1 VALLRFNMSNEKD
14 KLGQKHYQSIVNGE
28 DISEDEESEIAVR
41 RINLNE
47 RLAEK
52 MKQNGIDCEAL
63 GVDSLPIEHKPYYS
77 YNFPTS
83 PKFITNRGCISVKGR
98 NIDLL
103 QIIQRN

>member
-1 VALLRFNMSNEKD
+1 MSNEKD

-28 DISEDEESEIAVR
+28 DISEDEESEIVR

-47 RLAEK
+47 RLAEE
-52 MKQNGIDCEAL
+52 MKQNGVDCEAL
-63 GVDSLPIEHKPYYS
+63 GVGSLPIEHKPYYS
-77 YNFPTS
+77 YNLILYNS
-83 PKFITNRGCISVKGR
+83 PKLITNRGCISVKGR

>member
-1 VALLRFNMSNEKD
+1 MSNEKD
-14 KLGQKHYQSIVNGE
+14 KLEQKHYQSIVNGE

-63 GVDSLPIEHKPYYS
+63 GVGSLPIEHKPYYS
-77 YNFPTS
+77 YNLILYNS
-83 PKFITNRGCISVKGR
+83 PKLITNRGCISVKGR

>member
-1 VALLRFNMSNEKD
+1 MSNEKD

-47 RLAEK
+47 RLAEE

-63 GVDSLPIEHKPYYS
+63 GVGSLPIEHKPYYS

-83 PKFITNRGCISVKGR
+83 PKLITNRGCISVKGKIFAFLR
-98 NIDLL
+98 LFRRIR
-103 QIIQRN
+103 IFK

>member
-1 VALLRFNMSNEKD
+1 MSNEKD
-14 KLGQKHYQSIVNGE
+14 KLEQKHYQSIVNGE
-28 DISEDEESEIAVR
+28 DMSEDEESEIAVR

-63 GVDSLPIEHKPYYS
+63 GVNSLPIEHKLYYS